1 MLDGMEVYPLILKAG
16 QWWFPSGWL
25 ADAEALAAVFRS
37 YCTVAFLWPEGGSFA
52 YHVDDEGQEVVR
64 INYGVWQPLGDAEF
78 TDWQQEVLA
87 LVLDAIDQM

>member
-1 MLDGMEVYPLILKAG
+1 M
-16 QWWFPSGWL
+16 
-25 ADAEALAAVFRS
+25 FRS
-37 YCTVAFLWPEGGSFA
+37 DCTVAFLWPEGGSFA

-87 LVLDAIDQM
+87 LVLDAAVSFSSRRWLERGLAQ